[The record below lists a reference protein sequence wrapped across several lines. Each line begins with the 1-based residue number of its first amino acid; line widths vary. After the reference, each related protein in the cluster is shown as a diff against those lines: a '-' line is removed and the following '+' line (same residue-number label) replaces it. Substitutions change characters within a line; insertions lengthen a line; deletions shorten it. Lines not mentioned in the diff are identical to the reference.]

1 MTDHKHIS
9 HAFYLA
15 LVALVIFAAS
25 RFLGGI
31 LFDNNWSFVHLAHL
45 PGWYSVAWIAL
56 LGGLGF
62 LLVSRGEFVAGFFTS
77 RLQVLIAAAV
87 ILGLTIVF
95 QHDSFL
101 LGGGNMRVAQIAQA
115 PKIIFRWFEFGA
127 TMLVSWF
134 YAVFSLFDMPRSMP
148 AVVSWK
154 LLAFLSTAAA
164 LVGCIKLAMEFT
176 HDAIRRV
183 FLFVIMFAGP
193 QMVVYF
199 GFVGVEPVAPAITC
213 WVAWA
218 AVRLNRHGTGKNLAL
233 VWILTI
239 VGMFLQ
245 VWLIY
250 LLPAAIFVTARHL
263 SKDRNR
269 LSNLTLLSGLI
280 ACLAL
285 FAIIYVRGFSDFEF
299 SRFILFLHGK
309 PPFGDYSLFSVRH
322 ISDVMQV
329 FLLTVPAII
338 VTKYLWMRRL
348 SALRTDANLVTLSLM
363 TLAGGAVMVITDPVH
378 SIVFDLPRL
387 VVYMTP
393 MSLLTGLLLADVPL
407 DFPNGRRLLGVMA
420 ALALIVPMSYLPV
433 LLKIDNTESY
443 ASEYFDKHEAQY
455 LHAGL
460 AFRDAYFYRR
470 HLDERKQVIRI
481 PGHEQVSPESLT
493 PDEDPLHAALDTSA
507 RANDTITLD
516 TTNLEKANQW
526 EWMMPSKSSDYL
538 NLRGIGDLIASDQ
551 PNEALRMLYRIKAK
565 RPYWAEARATLVSV
579 LVQLGRYAQA
589 RPEIDT
595 CLMLEPHSRVHHMNN
610 YICYRDQ
617 KQFYEALKA
626 VTRASELFPGDPE
639 ILTDLMIIHYRAGN
653 SYEADTLAMS
663 LMTSDPTLP
672 YPYLIK
678 GFLEDKGDN
687 MLAAVRHYEKF
698 VSLAPDEPE
707 TVRIRKRLNDLT
719 AQLRKN

>member
-9 HAFYLA
+9 HGFHLA
-15 LVALVIFAAS
+15 LAALVIFVAS
-25 RFLGGI
+25 RFLGGV
-31 LFDNNWSFVHLAHL
+31 LFDNNWSFIHLAHL
-45 PGWYSVAWIAL
+45 PGWYSVVWIL
-56 LGGLGF
+56 FLGGLVY
-62 LLVSRGEFVAGFFTS
+62 LIVTRGELVAGFFTT
-77 RLQVLIAAAV
+77 RLRVLIAAAV
-87 ILGLTIVF
+87 ILVLTIVF

-115 PKIIFRWFEFGA
+115 PKIMFRWFEFGA

-134 YAVFSLFDMPRSMP
+134 YAAFSLFDMPRNMS

-154 LLAFLSTAAA
+154 FLAFLSTAAA
-164 LVGCIKLAMEFT
+164 LIGCIKLAMEFA

-193 QMVVYF
+193 QIVVYF
-199 GFVGVEPVAPAITC
+199 GFVGVEPVVPAMTI

-218 AVRLNRHGTGKNLAL
+218 AVRLNRYGTNKNLAL
-233 VWILTI
+233 VWLLTL
-239 VGMFLQ
+239 VGMFLH

-263 SKDRNR
+263 SKDRDR
-269 LSNLTLLSGLI
+269 LSNLTLLSALI
-280 ACLAL
+280 ACLVLLAV
-285 FAIIYVRGFSDFEF
+285 IYARGLSDFGF

-322 ISDVMQV
+322 ISDVVQV
-329 FLLTVPAII
+329 FLLTVPAIV

-348 SALRTDANLVTLSLM
+348 SMLRTDANLVTLSLM
-363 TLAGGAVMVITDPVH
+363 TVAGGAVMVITDPVH

-407 DFPNGRRLLGVMA
+407 DVPNGRRLLGVMA
-420 ALALIVPMSYLPV
+420 ALALIVPMSHLPV

-443 ASEYFDKHEAQY
+443 ASEYFDKHEPHY

-470 HLDERKQVIRI
+470 HLDERKRIIRV
-481 PGHEQVSPESLT
+481 PGHEQVSPEELT
-493 PDEDPLHAALDTSA
+493 PNEDPMHTALDTSA
-507 RANDTITLD
+507 RANDTIPLD

-526 EWMMPSKSSDYL
+526 EWMMPSRSSDYL
-538 NLRGIGDLIASDQ
+538 NLRGIGDLIVSDQ
-551 PNEALRMLYRIKAK
+551 HNEALRMLYRIKAK

-579 LVQLGRYAQA
+579 LVRLGRYEQA

-595 CLMLEPHSRVHHMNN
+595 CLMLEPYSRVHHMNN
-610 YICYRDQ
+610 YIWYRDR

-626 VTRASELFPGDPE
+626 VKRASELFPGDPE

-653 SYEADTLAMS
+653 SYEADALAVS
-663 LMTSDPTLP
+663 LMASDPTLP
-672 YPYLIK
+672 YPHLIK
-678 GFLEDKGDN
+678 GFLEDKSDN
-687 MLAAVRHYEKF
+687 ALAAVRHYEKF

-707 TVRIRKRLNDLT
+707 TVRIRKRLEDLT